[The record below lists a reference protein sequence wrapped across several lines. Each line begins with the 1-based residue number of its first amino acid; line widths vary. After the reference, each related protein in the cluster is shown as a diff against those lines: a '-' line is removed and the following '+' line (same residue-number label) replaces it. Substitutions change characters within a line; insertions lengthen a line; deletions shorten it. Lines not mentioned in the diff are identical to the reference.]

1 MKMERKHPH
10 RPFPPF
16 RPHMPFGPK
25 LVKEMSRLVFLWTI
39 SEESEGITGYELQK
53 NYNAKQTTVYR
64 VLKDMEEKELLVS
77 EEMIVK
83 GRAQRLYKIT
93 EKGKEYLIELRE
105 KWTTRITFL
114 TEIAPVGMRP
124 PPIFRRRSRIHDY
137 LKKVET
143 KEEMLEFLEGYKEHI
158 NRRKNQLE
166 NRLKNYDNNLD
177 KLDEIIKKVSEKDT
191 FDQEDKEQLVKEYFK

>member
-1 MKMERKHPH
+1 MKMERKHPR
-10 RPFPPF
+10 RPMPHF
-16 RPHMPFGPK
+16 RPHLPFGPK

-39 SEESEGITGYELQK
+39 SEETEGITGYELQK
-53 NYNAKQTTVYR
+53 NYKAKQTTVYR
-64 VLKDMEEKELLVS
+64 VLKEMEEKELLTS
-77 EEMIVK
+77 EETIIK

-114 TEIAPVGMRP
+114 AEIAPVGMRP
-124 PPIFRRRSRIHDY
+124 PPIFRRRSRVHDY

-158 NRRKNQLE
+158 NRRKTQVE
-166 NRLKNYDNNLD
+166 KRLKHYESNLD
-177 KLDEIIKKVSEKDT
+177 KLDEIYKKVSEKET